1 MKNILTF
8 GGSNSRKSI
17 NKSLA
22 VYAAGLIENAELS
35 IADLNDFELP
45 IYSSDLEA
53 ENGIPQNAA
62 KFDKLIQD
70 ADGIVLSLA
79 EHNGLPTAAFKNLVD
94 WLSRID
100 QNVWKKKPMLLMAA
114 SPGGRGGANALRVMI
129 ELLPHFGGNVVA
141 DFSLPSFYKNFTA
154 EGIIDPALSL
164 ELQEKVQS
172 FESSLNKFD
181 LENDYFAP
189 TNLIT

>member
-1 MKNILTF
+1 MAHEKGDSIMKNILTF

-22 VYAAGLIENAELS
+22 VYSAGMIENAELS

-45 IYSSDLEA
+45 IYSSDIE
-53 ENGIPQNAA
+53 
-62 KFDKLIQD
+62 D

-79 EHNGLPTAAFKNLVD
+79 EHNGLPTAAFKNLGD

-114 SPGGRGGANALRVMI
+114 SPGGRGGANALRVMK

-141 DFSLPSFYKNFTA
+141 DFSLPSFYNNFTE
-154 EGIIDPALSL
+154 EGIKDPALSL
-164 ELQEKVQS
+164 ELQEKVHD
-172 FESSLNKFD
+172 FESSMNKF
-181 LENDYFAP
+181 EYE
-189 TNLIT
+189 TV